1 MAGEGSHFHYVATRA
16 QAAALI
22 AAHDKF
28 WVSNCGCR
36 EGGPGCNHSRLDVCL
51 FFDPQM
57 GGTGGNFRE
66 VDRAFAEGIL
76 REAEEKHLVCRPFR
90 YDKDRARTQGVCF
103 CCECC
108 GYFPVEED
116 ACDRGRFREQ
126 TDITACGQCGACADV
141 CYFGAR
147 AMTDGELAVASEKCY
162 GCALCLDV
170 CPDGCIEMVAR

>member
-90 YDKDRARTQGVCF
+90 YDKDRTRTQGICF

-116 ACDRGRFREQ
+116 ACDRGRFRER
-126 TDITACGQCGACADV
+126 TDITACSQCGACADV

-170 CPDGCIEMVAR
+170 CPEGCIEMVAR